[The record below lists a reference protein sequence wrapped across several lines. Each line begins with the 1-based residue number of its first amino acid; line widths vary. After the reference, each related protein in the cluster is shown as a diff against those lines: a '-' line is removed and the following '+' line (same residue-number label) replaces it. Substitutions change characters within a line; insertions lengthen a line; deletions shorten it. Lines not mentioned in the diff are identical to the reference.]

1 MARRGRTPL
10 LLLTIALLF
19 SVCSGVRE
27 ARATS
32 TGTTTQLY
40 VADFG
45 AIGDGIHDDTD
56 ALNAAFQAVS
66 GYEGIVEVHLHGGTY
81 LVDQTKGLK
90 IRANTYVVGSDG
102 ATIQA
107 NPSLFGWTLADIYGN
122 NTTITGIR
130 FDGNNAVN
138 RVLAIQPGSSHT
150 SILHSIV
157 ENASQPND
165 SNSPYYKQIVVG
177 VMIYGNTEYITI
189 DHSTI
194 RNISAL
200 HGNGSAIS
208 RGVYVTVTYN
218 SNEALGRY
226 VAITNNHI
234 HHISPADDA
243 DGIFYQIGDWLTT
256 NNYDVHG
263 LIYNNTFDNTAK
275 RAVKLQANGITVDSN
290 TIINSYRNNNYYLIA
305 NNGVLASDM
314 YSGISV
320 YGNNTT
326 VTNNTIA
333 GIGSYYAGI
342 ELSASGVIHN
352 TTIANNSVSNDVYS
366 NVNGTSGIRI
376 GYVSNFTI
384 SSNKVNHFIN
394 SIWTWQ
400 NADSGLI
407 ADNQITAPHPNGNG
421 IVVAT
426 YVSGMVQHDI
436 LVSGNRGTVGNL
448 GINIQ
453 PSNYNIWTSNNSIV
467 KVP

>member
-1 MARRGRTPL
+1 MN
-10 LLLTIALLF
+10 
-19 SVCSGVRE
+19 
-27 ARATS
+27 
-32 TGTTTQLY
+32 

-45 AIGDGIHDDTD
+45 AVGDGVHDDTD
-56 ALNAAFQAVS
+56 ALNAAFRAVA
-66 GYEGIVEVHLHGGTY
+66 GYAGIVEVHLNGGTY
-81 LVDQTKGLK
+81 LVDQTKGL
-90 IRANTYVVGSDG
+90 IIEENTSVIGTNG
-102 ATIQA
+102 ATIRA

-165 SNSPYYKQIVVG
+165 PNSPSYKQTVVG
-177 VMIYGNTEYITI
+177 IMIYGNTEYITI
-189 DHSTI
+189 DHCTI
-194 RNISAL
+194 RNISSL

-208 RGVYVTVTYN
+208 RGIYVTVTYN

-226 VAITNNHI
+226 VAITNSYI
-234 HHISPADDA
+234 HHISPADDG
-243 DGIFYQIGDWLTT
+243 DGIFYQVEDWLTT

-263 LIYNNTFDNTAK
+263 LIYNNLFDHNAK

-290 TIINSYRNNNYYLIA
+290 TIINSFHNDNYYA
-305 NNGVLASDM
+305 VVDNGALAFSDM

-333 GIGSYYAGI
+333 GIGAYYAGI
-342 ELSASGVIHN
+342 ELAAGDDVIHN
-352 TTIANNSVSNDVYS
+352 TTIANNSVSNAVYS
-366 NVNGTSGIRI
+366 NVAGTSGIRI
-376 GYVSNFTI
+376 GNVSNFTI
-384 SSNKVNHFIN
+384 SSNKINHFVN

-407 ADNQITAPHPNGNG
+407 SNNQLTAARPNGSG
-421 IVVAT
+421 ILLST
-426 YVSGMVQHDI
+426 YVSGMVHHDI
-436 LVSGNRGTVGNL
+436 LVTGNTGTVANKA
-448 GINIQ
+448 IDVQ
-453 PSNYNIWTSNNSIV
+453 PSNYNIMLSNNSITV
-467 KVP
+467 SP